1 MKPAS
6 IFGIFVFMLSG
17 ILISAQDN
25 PSKGPSIKLESKLE
39 IKTGKED
46 PVKTE
51 LAKATEAM
59 AANIATALKAF
70 KDINKPDAEKVKEFD
85 KIIKQIQD
93 ANNLVA
99 EDGELYKEVKQ
110 TVQSQL
116 EKQKKW
122 EGKARDPE
130 TPADRREIYK
140 KLAKDEAAN
149 AKKIANMLVI
159 LLDIQEELDQK
170 IFDTNKDKE
179 FYIDMI
185 EAEQVKKAAEVL
197 DKVAVSMTDVIKELD
212 KLGSPEMQGLYN
224 APPVDKK

>member
-1 MKPAS
+1 MICVLVLGS
-6 IFGIFVFMLSG
+6 T
-17 ILISAQDN
+17 LISAQDN
-25 PSKGPSIKLESKLE
+25 PGIKIKSE
-39 IKTGKED
+39 ITIGKND
-46 PVKTE
+46 PVKSE
-51 LAKATEAM
+51 LEKATELM

-70 KDINKPDAEKVKEFD
+70 KDVNKPDEEKVKEFD
-85 KIIKQIQD
+85 RIIQQIQE

-99 EDGELYKEVKQ
+99 DDGALYTEVKE
-110 TVQSQL
+110 TVTRQL

-122 EGKARDPE
+122 EAKARDPD

-159 LLDIQEELDQK
+159 LIDIQEELDQK

-185 EAEQVKKAAEVL
+185 EAEQVKKAGEVL
-197 DKVAVSMTDVIKELD
+197 DKVALSMTDVIKELD
-212 KLGSPEMQGLYN
+212 KLGSPEMQGLYKKQ
-224 APPVDKK
+224 PVDKK